1 MSTRHLPFAAEQL
14 AALSAAQRQRLAYIE
29 FRVWFHGE
37 VARKDVLARFEIAT
51 AAGTRD
57 LALYQSLA
65 PHNVTYARKAF
76 RHMPSFSPLFEHD
89 VNRVLAALTQGFAAG
104 DAPTHG
110 DTLPHASPVP
120 LNLPDLDTLAT
131 VTRAMAQGQAL
142 CLTYHSMK
150 KGPAK
155 RHIVPHALV
164 DSGLRWHV
172 RAYDRNKRE
181 FRDLVLTRM
190 QAVKALADAPLPHE
204 LATADA
210 EWQRE
215 LQLVLKAHPAHPQ
228 PAVIALDFGMQG
240 GQLRLPVRA
249 AVAGHVLRQW
259 QVDCSEGARLRGH
272 DMRLML
278 ANREVLNGVGSA
290 VLAPGWGDAG

>member
-1 MSTRHLPFAAEQL
+1 MSTRNLPFAGEQL
-14 AALSAAQRQRLAYIE
+14 AALSAGQRQRLAYIE

-37 VARKDVLARFEIAT
+37 VARKDVLTRFEIAT

-65 PHNVTYARKAF
+65 PHNVVYERKAF
-76 RHMPSFSPLFEHD
+76 RHLPSFAPLFEHD
-89 VNRVLAALTQGFAAG
+89 VNRVLAALTNGFAAG
-104 DAPTHG
+104 ETLSTA
-110 DTLPHASPVP
+110 TLPHAGPVP
-120 LNLPDLDTLAT
+120 LNLPELSTLAT
-131 VTRAMAQGQAL
+131 VTRAMAQGQVL
-142 CLTYHSMK
+142 GLTYHSMK

-155 RHIVPHALV
+155 RQIVPHALV

-172 RAYDRNKRE
+172 RAYDRSKRE

-190 QAVKALADAPLPHE
+190 QAVKALAEAPLPHE
-204 LATADA
+204 HAAADA

-228 PAVIALDFGMQG
+228 PATIALDFGMQA

-278 ANREVLNGVGSA
+278 ANREVLSGVGSA
-290 VLAPGWGDAG
+290 VLAPGWRDVA